1 MATVIYRLAF
11 ACLFSTSI
19 AKNSPFSVGVR
30 QRRKRSAAPSPP
42 NLNKK
47 IGAAD
52 AGARSRQIPQHQ
64 GYVDFAVGV
73 LAVSKQPDAAPIVG
87 GPGLATTH
95 RRPRHDRNDFG
106 DQGTGS

>member
-1 MATVIYRLAF
+1 MPISASPLATTSATRRPSTVLSFNCSAMPSRSISFAAMMPLA
-11 ACLFSTSI
+11 
-19 AKNSPFSVGVR
+19 PVH
-30 QRRKRSAAPSPP
+30 
-42 NLNKK
+42 
-47 IGAAD
+47 AAD
-52 AGARSRQIPQHQ
+52 QRHPVRCRRRLQ